1 MALQVAMLQLQCACE
16 HARSFLEINT
26 VPGTS
31 CPHLTCAEGDA
42 TKVYVS
48 CLVFY
53 DELPQEVLVAHPDLL
68 GHLAPKALCL
78 VTHQPYLAT
87 GRRILQQL
95 YTLVFCWGLEVPLAQ
110 LVEQVLQVPAPT
122 AGGPPVSILAVGNC
136 CSLALQP
143 SDTAACSHTP

>member
-1 MALQVAMLQLQCACE
+1 ML
-16 HARSFLEINT
+16 IY
-26 VPGTS
+26 
-31 CPHLTCAEGDA
+31 AEGDA

-78 VTHQPYLAT
+78 VTHQPYLQT

-95 YTLVFCWGLEVPLAQ
+95 YTLVFCWGLEVPLVQ

-122 AGGPPVSILAVGNC
+122 AGGMPVSILAGDTC
-136 CSLALQP
+136 CSLPCSPVTLLHAPACAWDHAGQNCWGGVQVSEPAAALQFV
-143 SDTAACSHTP
+143 